1 MMRALSVLDSWPK
14 LLKIFVYDLSIS
26 LRLFANEEESIQMQ
40 KPKRESSCLTLGD
53 ESMTV

>member
-1 MMRALSVLDSWPK
+1 MAKAPENF
-14 LLKIFVYDLSIS
+14 FVYNLSIS
-26 LRLFANEEESIQMQ
+26 LRLFANDEESIQMQ

>member
-1 MMRALSVLDSWPK
+1 MAKAPENF
-14 LLKIFVYDLSIS
+14 FVYTISIS
-26 LRLFANEEESIQMQ
+26 LRTFANDKESIQMQ

>member
-1 MMRALSVLDSWPK
+1 MAKAPENF
-14 LLKIFVYDLSIS
+14 FVYNLSIF
-26 LRLFANEEESIQMQ
+26 LGIFANEEESIQMQ